1 MTQLKLSLIV
11 CLLWMP
17 HYSFS
22 QNQDSLPLK
31 ELNNEFLK
39 GIAAREK
46 LHILKQVVKLD
57 SLQLSLYK
65 DSLIPSMQ
73 KGLDTAKSEILN
85 LNFQLKQTK
94 TWLGVFQYVSLG
106 LLILSIGLAF

>member
-1 MTQLKLSLIV
+1 
-11 CLLWMP
+11 MP

-22 QNQDSLPLK
+22 QSLDSLPLR

-39 GIAAREK
+39 GIEAREK

-65 DSLIPSMQ
+65 DSLVPSMQ
-73 KGLDTAKSEILN
+73 KGLDTAKLEILN

-94 TWLGVFQYVSLG
+94 TWLDVFQYVSLG
-106 LLILSIGLAF
+106 LLILSIGLTF